1 MTKDKKFGIIEK
13 EVRSRKGR
21 IKLAAAMAY
30 PIGGSGEVV
39 CDRCALRN
47 GDCEKIR
54 VADVVSTIGMFC
66 MVPEGKVYV
75 YDEVEL

>member
-21 IKLAAAMAY
+21 IKLAAAMCV
-30 PIGGSGEVV
+30 PMGGSGDVI

-54 VADVVSTIGMFC
+54 VADGVFC